1 MARIKLDLP
10 DHFTFNTT
18 LGVRVSDLNYGNHL
32 GNDRMVSLLH
42 EARLQFLLAH
52 GYSEFNIAGLG
63 LIVTDLAVSFRSES
77 FLGDELT
84 FHIGVTDFNKYGCDF
99 IYRVIN
105 TETDKLVAEAKIGIV
120 FYDYDERKIAQVPRV
135 FREAFSRPIE
145 DTESGTS
152 VAAKGSHVEIGEHA

>member
-10 DHFTFNTT
+10 DHYTFSTT
-18 LGVRVSDLNYGNHL
+18 LVVRVSDLNYGNHL

-52 GYSEFNIAGLG
+52 GYSEFNISGLG
-63 LIVTDLAVSFRSES
+63 LIVTDLAVSFQAES
-77 FLGDELT
+77 FLGDELE

-105 TETDKLVAEAKIGIV
+105 IGTDKLVAEAKIGIV
-120 FYDYDERKIAQVPRV
+120 FYDYDERRIARVPKL
-135 FREAFSRPIE
+135 FYEAF
-145 DTESGTS
+145 
-152 VAAKGSHVEIGEHA
+152 AAKKSSIQQESNSSTVDIQLEINEHA